1 MVGECLLFQK
11 FIAKIVFQK
20 VNFGA
25 QYIMN
30 VNKLG
35 DGSYKLKCS
44 LWEIVKVFEFD
55 KGK

>member
-1 MVGECLLFQK
+1 MSSFSEIYCKNRVSKSK
-11 FIAKIVFQK
+11 FW
-20 VNFGA
+20 A